1 MHYGTLKMS
10 KAPPFTESSC
20 WAIFLLKSL
29 PMCINMWVKVK
40 EMILITALCVYGPL
54 SKLVDLAQFGSF
66 WSLFL
71 HFFGPIRGWMAQNQV
86 QWDRVL
92 LYCSGGGLW
101 GPCWDILGHFRV
113 ILGLR
118 ARGWGLFGAYFSPVW
133 LPKRTWM
140 AQNQVLC
147 GRILTYCTGGGLLGP
162 FGGHFR

>member
-40 EMILITALCVYGPL
+40 EMMLITALCVYGPL

-71 HFFGPIRGWMAQNQV
+71 HFFGPIRVWMAQNQV

-101 GPCWDILGHFRV
+101 GPFWDILECF
-113 ILGLR
+113 LSPEEEAR
-118 ARGWGLFGAYFSPVW
+118 ACLEPFSHLIGYPKW
-133 LPKRTWM
+133 LEWPIIW
-140 AQNQVLC
+140 
-147 GRILTYCTGGGLLGP
+147 YSGGG
-162 FGGHFR
+162 